1 VFGDSIS
8 KFPAY
13 EKVVLS
19 HTGFV
24 RPVVLFGPISDIAR
38 EKLTKDFPDK
48 FLSPRKFYKK
58 LSLCFDIILN
68 YNIFIWFTR
77 TRKQH
82 Y

>member
-1 VFGDSIS
+1 MVFGDSIS

-24 RPVVLFGPISDIAR
+24 RPVVLFGPISDLAR

-48 FLSPRKFYKK
+48 FLSPRKDF
-58 LSLCFDIILN
+58 FFFFLN
-68 YNIFIWFTR
+68 LNMFF
-77 TRKQH
+77 
-82 Y
+82 

>member
-48 FLSPRKFYKK
+48 FLSPREY
-58 LSLCFDIILN
+58 
-68 YNIFIWFTR
+68 
-77 TRKQH
+77 
-82 Y
+82 

>member
-1 VFGDSIS
+1 MFGDSIS

-13 EKVVLS
+13 EKVVLN

-48 FLSPRKFYKK
+48 FLSPRKINFFFLSYDSCIK
-58 LSLCFDIILN
+58 LF
-68 YNIFIWFTR
+68 
-77 TRKQH
+77 
-82 Y
+82 

>member
-1 VFGDSIS
+1 MFGDSIS

-48 FLSPRKFYKK
+48 FLSPREYS
-58 LSLCFDIILN
+58 SLLTYFGFNIK
-68 YNIFIWFTR
+68 YN
-77 TRKQH
+77 
-82 Y
+82 

>member
-1 VFGDSIS
+1 MFGDSIS

-24 RPVVLFGPISDIAR
+24 RPVVLFGPISDLAR

-48 FLSPRKFYKK
+48 FLSPRKGFIFFLLNPYMSFNN
-58 LSLCFDIILN
+58 LILV
-68 YNIFIWFTR
+68 
-77 TRKQH
+77 
-82 Y
+82 